1 MFVNDKFLG
10 ANKNIKDSVSQ
21 GGHGLDGIC
30 VKGKLIICQMG
41 GDLWVI
47 LILLY
52 IYTKGFNNYKETSYI
67 TIDKEINYFV

>member
-1 MFVNDKFLG
+1 
-10 ANKNIKDSVSQ
+10 
-21 GGHGLDGIC
+21 
-30 VKGKLIICQMG
+30 MG